1 MFVYLFF
8 FSDLIELKLCL
19 VLDPKIRLYFSL
31 GLMVFAGIGLYAGD
45 IIVPLTEEEKE
56 ANELAK

>member
-1 MFVYLFF
+1 
-8 FSDLIELKLCL
+8 
-19 VLDPKIRLYFSL
+19 
-31 GLMVFAGIGLYAGD
+31 MVFAGIGLYAGD